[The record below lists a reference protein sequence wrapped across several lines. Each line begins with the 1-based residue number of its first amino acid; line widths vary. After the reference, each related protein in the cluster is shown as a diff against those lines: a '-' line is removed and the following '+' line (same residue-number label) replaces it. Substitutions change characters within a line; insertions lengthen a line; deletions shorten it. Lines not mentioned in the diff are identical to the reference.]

1 MEQTGS
7 LKKVKIA
14 LSQQVNDF
22 EGPSGSKKWGKDKVT
37 TKNEP
42 TVNFKGFDWYHIQKE
57 FISRWVL
64 GKEQKNY

>member
-1 MEQTGS
+1 MPYPNKRMI
-7 LKKVKIA
+7 LKDPVEVKNGVKTR
-14 LSQQVNDF
+14 SR
-22 EGPSGSKKWGKDKVT
+22 

-64 GKEQKNY
+64 GKEQKK

>member
-1 MEQTGS
+1 MI
-7 LKKVKIA
+7 LKDPVEVKNG
-14 LSQQVNDF
+14 VKTR
-22 EGPSGSKKWGKDKVT
+22 PR